1 MVMRNAIYIPVL
13 LMLLF
18 ASCSTQSPKKTVSK
32 ALKNIEAKDYKAM
45 KNLIGTGIEQDT
57 FMEGIVSKMVRI
69 SYFLDK
75 YHAGS
80 TKNLKPIYTDSV
92 DEMGRKIITV
102 PLYKAY
108 DSLTGLYNANIILM
122 VGPFNLFSPDE
133 LTGFEVERGVDVPRR
148 RFILDNNL
156 PTYDFDSV
164 TYVEY
169 NKLKQ

>member
-1 MVMRNAIYIPVL
+1 MRKALYIPIL

-18 ASCSTQSPKKTVSK
+18 ASCRTQRTEKTVRK
-32 ALKNIEAKDYKAM
+32 ALKNIEAKDYMAM
-45 KNLIGTGIEQDT
+45 RSLIGTGIEQDT
-57 FMEGIVSKMVRI
+57 FMLVAKMVEI
-69 SYFLDK
+69 SYFLGK
-75 YHAGS
+75 YHTGS
-80 TKNLKPIYTDSV
+80 IKNLKPIYTDSV
-92 DEMGRKIITV
+92 DEMGRKIIIV

-108 DSLTGLYNANIILM
+108 DSLTGLYNANIIFT

-133 LTGFEVERGVDVPRR
+133 LTGFEIDRGVDVSRR
-148 RFILDNNL
+148 RFIRETNL